1 MKKEGIHLYRLFH
14 FRRLKTKMWALF
26 FVVFLIFA
34 AFPAKAGVFG
44 YLSEFWDN
52 ITEATEGTIE
62 FFQSIGNAV
71 AGAIGHI
78 FLLPLKIIFDFFW
91 TLKIL
96 FDIFYNLLEIS
107 FSIIVNFFIFIGNIL
122 KEIFNYTPS
131 GENIIVFDNS
141 IIGILKSIPL
151 FSILLSVI
159 SYALIALMVFSILK
173 TLRHF

>member
-1 MKKEGIHLYRLFH
+1 MKKERIHLYRLFCL
-14 FRRLKTKMWALF
+14 RRLKTQIWASFLI
-26 FVVFLIFA
+26 VFLVFV
-34 AFPAKAGVFG
+34 AFPAKAGIFG
-44 YLSEFWDN
+44 YLSEFWDS

-71 AGAIGHI
+71 AGAIGQI

-107 FSIIVNFFIFIGNIL
+107 FSIIVNFLVFIGNII

-131 GENIIVFDNS
+131 GENIVVFDNS
-141 IIGILKSIPL
+141 TIVIIKSIPL
-151 FSILLSVI
+151 FSTLLSVI
-159 SYALIALMVFSILK
+159 SYSLVALMIFSILK